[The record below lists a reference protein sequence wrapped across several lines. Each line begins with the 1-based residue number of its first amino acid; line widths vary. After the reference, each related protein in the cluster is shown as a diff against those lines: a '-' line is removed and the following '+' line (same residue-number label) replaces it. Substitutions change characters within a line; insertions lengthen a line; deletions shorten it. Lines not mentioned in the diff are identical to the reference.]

1 MRKVRWFAVAATAAL
16 LLAAAVMLPKSV
28 WAQDKPRAATEKPK
42 VVGVLFY
49 ADWCASC
56 KALEPKL
63 SEVKKQVMDQ
73 PIYFTRVDLT
83 DDCTKKQSGMFAEWV
98 GLGEVYREHAP
109 KTGFMLLID
118 PQTRQVLTK
127 LTKTQSQAEL
137 KAAMEEALAKAK

>member
-1 MRKVRWFAVAATAAL
+1 MRRIRSFTVAAMAAL
-16 LLAAAVMLPKSV
+16 MTVAVILPMAAR
-28 WAQDKPRAATEKPK
+28 AQDKTQATTEQPK

-63 SEVKKQVMDQ
+63 HNVKKQIMDQ
-73 PIYFTRVDLT
+73 PIYFTRVDMT
-83 DDCTKKQSGMFAEWV
+83 DECTKKQSGMFVEWV
-98 GLGEVYREHAP
+98 GLGEIYREHAP

-118 PQTRQVLTK
+118 AKEKKVLSK
-127 LTKTQSQAEL
+127 LTKTQSEAEL

>member
-1 MRKVRWFAVAATAAL
+1 MRKVRWFAVAAMAAL
-16 LLAAAVMLPKSV
+16 LAAVMLPKGV
-28 WAQDKPRAATEKPK
+28 GAQDKPQAGTEKPK

-63 SEVKKQVMDQ
+63 NEVKKQVMDQ
-73 PIYFTRVDLT
+73 PMYFTRVDLT

-98 GLGEVYREHAP
+98 GLGEIYREHAP

-118 PQTRQVLTK
+118 AKEKKVLDK
-127 LTKTQSQAEL
+127 LTKTQSEAEL
-137 KAAMEEALAKAK
+137 RAAMEKALAKAK